1 MKFLIASF
9 FLIFLGFALQSCQSN
24 GPKEVKELET
34 FEEKYSYALG
44 LDVGE
49 QFKNRMPLDVDI
61 DILVQGIL
69 DTAYADR
76 TILLDKNETAEVLRQ
91 FRTKA
96 NEAFKR
102 KQAEQAAGKDST
114 AALNLKEGREFLAA
128 NKNKDGVVT
137 TKTGLQYMV
146 LKEGSGEK
154 PGTSNRVKVH
164 YRGTL
169 LDGKEFDSSYK
180 RGEPIE
186 FPVTGVIAGWTE
198 ALQLMNTGSKYKLF
212 IPSELAYGARGTG
225 ADIGPNAT
233 LIFEVELLEVK

>member
-9 FLIFLGFALQSCQSN
+9 FLLFMGFALQSCQSD
-24 GPKEVKELET
+24 GSKKVSRLDT
-34 FEEKYSYALG
+34 FEQKYSYALG

-61 DILVQGIL
+61 DVLIQGIL
-69 DTAYADR
+69 DTVYADR
-76 TILLDKNETAEVLRQ
+76 QVLLDKNETAEVLRE

-96 NEAFKR
+96 NEAYQK
-102 KQAEQAAGKDST
+102 KQAEQAAGKDSV
-114 AALNLKEGREFLAA
+114 AATNLKEGRDFLEE
-128 NKNKDGVVT
+128 NKKKEGVIT
-137 TKTGLQYMV
+137 TESGLQYMV
-146 LKEGSGEK
+146 LEEGDGPK
-154 PGTSNRVKVH
+154 PTRANKVKVH

-169 LDGKEFDSSYK
+169 LNGQEFDSSYK
-180 RGEPIE
+180 RGNPIE

-212 IPSELAYGARGTG
+212 IPAELAYGARGAG
-225 ADIGPNAT
+225 NDIGPNCA